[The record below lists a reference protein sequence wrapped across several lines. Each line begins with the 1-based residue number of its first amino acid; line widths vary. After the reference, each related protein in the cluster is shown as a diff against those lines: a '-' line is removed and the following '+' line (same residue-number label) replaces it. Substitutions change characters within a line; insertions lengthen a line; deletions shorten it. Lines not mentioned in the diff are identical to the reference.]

1 MIIKELI
8 KKYKITDKIPYTI
21 QNLELDEDI
30 KHFIEYDNPESN
42 VYVFKGEYEPL
53 WFEGDATLQTTIT
66 INLTPFNNEIIDN
79 IDNIDK
85 FLEIVPKLTSLER
98 QEITS
103 HETIT
108 YTQTI
113 PNIFYAF
120 TTYNLLGGLISIS

>member
-8 KKYKITDKIPYTI
+8 KKYKITDNIPYTI
-21 QNLELDEDI
+21 QNIELDEDI
-30 KHFIEYDNPESN
+30 KHFTEYSQKEKN

-79 IDNIDK
+79 IDDIDK
-85 FLEIVPKLTSLER
+85 FLEIVPELTPIER

-108 YTQTI
+108 YIQTI
-113 PNIFYAF
+113 PNNFYAF
-120 TTYNLLGGLISIS
+120 TTYNLLGGLIRIS